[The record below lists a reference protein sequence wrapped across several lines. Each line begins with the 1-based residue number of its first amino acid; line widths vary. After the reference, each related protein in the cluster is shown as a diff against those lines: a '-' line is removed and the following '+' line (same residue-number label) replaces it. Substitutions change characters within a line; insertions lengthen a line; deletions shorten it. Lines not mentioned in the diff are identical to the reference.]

1 MRPEILFP
9 LFVAVESL
17 KGVGPRMAP
26 AVHRLAGPLVRD
38 LMFLAP
44 TGLIRRREMTV
55 QTAVAGEVGIFDLII
70 GGLTKPGR
78 PGLPFKLR
86 ANDETGFLTLVWFG
100 GSEAWIRKQCPDG
113 ERRIVSGK
121 VETFNDLVQIAHP
134 DYVVSAEKRDEIV
147 PVEPVYPA
155 TQGITSRQVRKLVM
169 TAMESLPDLA
179 EWQDAAWL
187 AKQAWP
193 SWPDAMKALH
203 APESEIDLDPQ
214 APARARLAFDELLAH
229 QLALARRRRNRQAV
243 RAPRLAPGAAAERL
257 LAALPFTLTGAQQRA
272 VADIRRD
279 LASGEQMARLLQG
292 DVGSG
297 KTAVAALVL
306 ADAIDSGFQAALM
319 APTDILA
326 RQHHERLAPLFAEV
340 GVACALL
347 TGRDPA
353 SVRRPVLEGLAGGRL
368 PLVIGTHALF
378 QDSVQFHRLG
388 LAVIDE
394 QHRFGVRERQRLLD
408 KGGAD
413 GAVHLLTMSA
423 TPIPRTLELTQYG
436 ELDVSR
442 LDEKPPGRRPI
453 KTAVLP
459 LDRLGEVAV
468 RLKAAIEGGAQA
480 YWICPL
486 IEESEHIDLAAA
498 EDRARDLGK
507 LMGRPVGLVHG
518 RMPGPERETVM
529 QSFLD
534 GHLPLLVATT
544 VVEVGV
550 DVPNATLMVIE
561 HAERFGL
568 AQLHQLR
575 GRIGR
580 SDKPS
585 ACTLLYGQSET
596 GLGKTAVERLDILRR
611 TEDGFEIAEA
621 DFRIRGGGDPLG
633 LKQSGFPA
641 YRFADPMAHAGLIR
655 AAADDAQLILGRD
668 PGLTSNRGRAVQML
682 EALFDWRS
690 GRPSGD

>member
-1 MRPEILFP
+1 
-9 LFVAVESL
+9 
-17 KGVGPRMAP
+17 
-26 AVHRLAGPLVRD
+26 
-38 LMFLAP
+38 
-44 TGLIRRREMTV
+44 
-55 QTAVAGEVGIFDLII
+55 
-70 GGLTKPGR
+70 
-78 PGLPFKLR
+78 
-86 ANDETGFLTLVWFG
+86 
-100 GSEAWIRKQCPDG
+100 
-113 ERRIVSGK
+113 
-121 VETFNDLVQIAHP
+121 
-134 DYVVSAEKRDEIV
+134 
-147 PVEPVYPA
+147 
-155 TQGITSRQVRKLVM
+155 
-169 TAMESLPDLA
+169 
-179 EWQDAAWL
+179 
-187 AKQAWP
+187 
-193 SWPDAMKALH
+193 
-203 APESEIDLDPQ
+203 
-214 APARARLAFDELLAH
+214 
-229 QLALARRRRNRQAV
+229 
-243 RAPRLAPGAAAERL
+243 
-257 LAALPFTLTGAQQRA
+257 
-272 VADIRRD
+272 
-279 LASGEQMARLLQG
+279 MARLLQG

-306 ADAIDSGFQAALM
+306 GDAVDSGFQAALM

-326 RQHHERLAPLFAEV
+326 RQHHERLAPLFAEA
-340 GVACALL
+340 GVVCALL

-507 LMGRPVGLVHG
+507 LMGHPVGLVHG

-596 GLGKTAVERLDILRR
+596 GLGKTALERLDILRR

-655 AAADDAQLILGRD
+655 AAADDARLILGRD
-668 PGLTSNRGRAVQML
+668 PGLTSDRGRAVQVL

>member
-9 LFVAVESL
+9 LFVPVESL
-17 KGVGPRMAP
+17 KGVGPRLAP

-38 LMFLAP
+38 LLFLAP
-44 TGLIRRREMTV
+44 SGLIRRREMTAL
-55 QTAVAGEVGIFDLII
+55 TAVEGEIGIFDLVM

-78 PGLPFKLR
+78 PGLPFKVR
-86 ANDETGFLTLVWFG
+86 TNDESGFLTLIWFG
-100 GSEAWIRKQCPDG
+100 GSEAWIRRQCPEG

-121 VETFNDLVQIAHP
+121 VEKFNDLVQIPHP
-134 DYVVSAEKRDEIV
+134 DYVLAPDKRDEIV
-147 PVEPVYPA
+147 PIEPVYPA
-155 TQGITSRQVRKLVM
+155 TQGLSSRQVRRLVL
-169 TAMESLPDLA
+169 TALEGLPDLP
-179 EWQDAAWL
+179 EWQDPAWL
-187 AKQAWP
+187 GKQAWP
-193 SWPDAMKALH
+193 SWSEAMTVLH
-203 APESEIDLDPQ
+203 APGGEHDLDPQ

-229 QLALARRRRNRQAV
+229 QLALVRRRRTRQAV
-243 RAPRLAPGAAAERL
+243 RAPRIAPGQAAERL
-257 LAALPFTLTGAQQRA
+257 LSALPFTLTGAQQRA

-279 LASGEQMARLLQG
+279 LANGEQMARLLQG

-297 KTAVAALVL
+297 KTAVAALAL
-306 ADAIDSGFQAALM
+306 ADAVDSGFQAALM

-326 RQHHERLAPLFAEV
+326 RQHHERLTPLFAEA
-340 GVACALL
+340 GIQCALL

-368 PLVIGTHALF
+368 PVVIGTHALF
-378 QDSVQFHRLG
+378 QDSVAFHRLG

-408 KGGAD
+408 KGGPD
-413 GAVHLLTMSA
+413 GGVHLLTMSA

-453 KTAVLP
+453 RTAVLP
-459 LDRLGEVAV
+459 LDRLAEVAT
-468 RLKAAIEGGAQA
+468 RLKAAIEAGAQA

-486 IEESEHIDLAAA
+486 IEESETVDLAAA
-498 EDRARDLGK
+498 EKRARDLSR
-507 LMGRPVGLVHG
+507 LMGRPVGLMHG

-534 GHLPLLVATT
+534 GHTPLLVATT

-585 ACTLLYGQSET
+585 ACTLLYASSDT
-596 GLGKTAVERLDILRR
+596 GLGKTAVERLDILRQ

-641 YRFADPMAHAGLIR
+641 YRFADPTAHASLIR
-655 AAADDAQLILGRD
+655 AAADDARLILGRD
-668 PGLTSNRGRAVQML
+668 PALTSERGRAVQVL
-682 EALFDWRS
+682 EALFDWRAS
-690 GRPSGD
+690 RPAGD